1 MMGCQMSSEDRFAK
15 QRSEAIEVQLKV
27 DGKGMEREI
36 KIHLLGTGESGKS
49 TVVKQMKR
57 MHEGEYSP
65 QERENFKDAVFAN
78 TVLPMQDI
86 LEALKT
92 LNIGRGELE
101 GGKHAEIIKAQPA
114 SIDRLQPE
122 VADAIAA
129 LWQSDAVQECY
140 KRSNEY
146 QLNDSAKYFFDH
158 IDRIA
163 SPSYIPTDD
172 DILHARVK
180 TTGVTEVKF
189 TVNSRIFRV
198 VDVGGQRSERKKWIH
213 CFEGVDTIMFLI
225 AISEYDQRLF
235 EDPTVNRMVEALNMF
250 DSICNS
256 KWFSRTSFILFL
268 NKTDLF
274 RQKLGKSPMEK
285 FFPDYKGGA
294 DYDAACDYLLGRFL
308 KFNQRTSRQIYPHFT
323 CATNSIQ
330 IRTVLATVNEII
342 IVSSLREAGL
352 L

>member
-1 MMGCQMSSEDRFAK
+1 MSSEDRSAK
-15 QRSEAIEVQLKV
+15 QKSDAIERQLKL

-36 KIHLLGTGESGKS
+36 KILLLGTGESGKS

-57 MHEGEYSP
+57 MHEGEYS
-65 QERENFKDAVFAN
+65 QRERENFKDAVFAN
-78 TVLPMQDI
+78 TVQPMQDI
-86 LEALKT
+86 LQALET
-92 LNIGRGELE
+92 LNIGLGGLE
-101 GGKHAEIIKAQPA
+101 SGKHAGIIKAQPA
-114 SIDRLQPE
+114 TIESDRLSLE

-129 LWQSDAVQECY
+129 LWKNEAVQECY

-146 QLNDSAKYFFDH
+146 QLNDSAKYFFDNV
-158 IDRIA
+158 DRIA

-180 TTGVTEVKF
+180 TTGATEVRF
-189 TVNSRIFRV
+189 TVNNMIFRV

-213 CFEGVDTIMFLI
+213 CFENVDTIMFLI

-250 DSICNS
+250 ESICNS
-256 KWFSRTSFILFL
+256 KWFSRTSIILFL

-274 RQKLGKSPMEK
+274 KEKIAKSPMYNI
-285 FFPDYKGGA
+285 FPDYQGGE
-294 DYDAACDYLLGRFL
+294 DYDAACDYLLGRFM
-308 KFNQRTSRQIYPHFT
+308 KFSQRRSKQIYPHFT
-323 CATNSIQ
+323 CATDSTQ
-330 IRTVLATVNEII
+330 IRSVLATVNEII
-342 IVSSLREAGL
+342 IESSLREAGL